1 MEKYWLKEARNLA
14 IIVAVSLLLGA
25 LTGRHAA
32 FFVAGLMAYLA
43 WHGYR
48 LYRLSRW
55 LFYKHEPDPRFG
67 DDIWGEVH
75 YQIQRRK
82 ARARKR
88 ERKLKA
94 LIKLYRESA
103 AALPDATLV
112 LRRDNTIEW
121 MNEAAASLLGL
132 KPESDIGHPVH
143 NLIRHPDFVQFLQS
157 QDYSEPL
164 QLASPVDESRMMQI
178 HIVPYG
184 DDQRLLVA
192 RDITKLHRLEVMR
205 RDFIANV
212 SHELS
217 TPLTVISGYLESL
230 EAQARQPEHLE
241 EALRQMREQANRMKN
256 LVNDLLQLSRLEMN
270 ETRETEVEIDVGAMS
285 RSLIMDIGQLAQ
297 EQAHKHDISVSV
309 DEGLL
314 LRGVQKDI
322 YSAFANLLRN
332 AVQYTPEGGKIEVRW
347 YEEPSGAACFKV
359 TDTGIGIP
367 EPLVP
372 RLTERFY
379 RVDAG
384 RSRLVGGTGLGLSI
398 VKHVLINH
406 QATLQIES
414 TPGKGSTFSCH
425 FPPERVVRTEAKQR
439 AV

>member
-1 MEKYWLKEARNLA
+1 LDKYWLREGRILA
-14 IIVAVSLLLGA
+14 ALLVFSLVLGV
-25 LTGRHAA
+25 LTGYHAT
-32 FFVAGLMAYLA
+32 FFILGLLIYLGLN
-43 WHGYR
+43 GYK
-48 LYRLSRW
+48 LYRLSHW
-55 LFYKHEPDPRFG
+55 LFYKHEPEPDFG
-67 DDIWGEVH
+67 EDLWGELL

-82 ARARKR
+82 FRAKKR

-112 LRRDNTIEW
+112 LRHDDTIEW
-121 MNEAAASLLGL
+121 MNDAAASLLGL
-132 KPESDIGHPVH
+132 KPDTDTGQPIH
-143 NLIRHPDFVQFLQS
+143 NLIRHPDFVRLLES
-157 QDYSEPL
+157 GDYSEPL
-164 QLASPVDESRMMQI
+164 ELVSPADENRMMQI

-184 DDQRLLVA
+184 DQQRLLVA

-230 EAQARQPEHLE
+230 ESRRDAGPQLDH
-241 EALRQMREQANRMKN
+241 ALRQMREQADRMKT

-270 ETRETEVEIDVGAMS
+270 ETQEAQTDIDVAAMARSLVADAGVMGRGQS
-285 RSLIMDIGQLAQ
+285 RS
-297 EQAHKHDISVSV
+297 HDISLTV
-309 DEGLL
+309 DERLR
-314 LRGVQKDI
+314 LRGVNADI
-322 YSAFANLLRN
+322 YSAFANLIRN
-332 AVQYTPEGGKIEVRW
+332 AVQYTPDGGRIDVRW
-347 YEEPSGAACFKV
+347 YEEAGVACFEV
-359 TDTGIGIP
+359 RDTGIGIP
-367 EPLVP
+367 APLIP

-384 RSRLVGGTGLGLSI
+384 RSRSVGGTGLGLSI

-406 QATLQIES
+406 QATLKIES

-425 FPPERVVRTEAKQR
+425 FPAERVIR
-439 AV
+439 AVSRQQAV